1 MRRGHENGG
10 FTLIELMVVL
20 GIILIITSV
29 AIASFSALGTPK
41 QQLRSEAR
49 GIFRLFS
56 DARLAA
62 MEHRLQIDVFV
73 NPDIRSVCA
82 VEAGY
87 SRKWLAAN
95 EGLSPEEIHQPTGSD
110 SNRFVRMTALPESFE
125 LEAFALSDIDT
136 DEPDDDKAPLVETG
150 QARAAQQQTNGVIHP
165 AFHFTQLGGASGGG
179 ISVSRDGVRIDIA
192 CDVLTGRPELVH
204 RKAIR

>member
-1 MRRGHENGG
+1 MRRDHEHGG

-62 MEHRLQIDVFV
+62 MERRLQVDVFV
-73 NPDIRSVCA
+73 NPEIRSVCA

-95 EGLSPEEIHQPTGSD
+95 EGLSPEEIHQATGSD
-110 SNRFVRMTALPESFE
+110 SNRFVRMTALPDSFE
-125 LEAFALSDIDT
+125 LEAFALSDIEMEET
-136 DEPDDDKAPLVETG
+136 DEKAPLFETV
-150 QARAAQQQTNGVIHP
+150 QARAVQQQTSGVIRQ

-192 CDVLTGRPELVH
+192 CDVLTGRPELVR
-204 RKAIR
+204 RKAKL